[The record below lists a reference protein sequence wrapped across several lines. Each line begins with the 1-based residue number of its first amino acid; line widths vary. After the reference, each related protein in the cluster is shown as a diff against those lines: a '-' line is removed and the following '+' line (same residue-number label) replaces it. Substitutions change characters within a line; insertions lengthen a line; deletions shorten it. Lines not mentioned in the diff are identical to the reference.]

1 MKIEDLRKKNRDEK
15 LSERLKN
22 QVAKARDIQQNRFS
36 KIKPKIRLN
45 SEMSSKQVDELVD
58 LDAAA
63 ENFLKNILEKS
74 FVSARGY
81 YRILKISRTI
91 ADLEES
97 EKVKANHLAEA
108 FQYRVREKE

>member
-1 MKIEDLRKKNRDEK
+1 
-15 LSERLKN
+15 
-22 QVAKARDIQQNRFS
+22 
-36 KIKPKIRLN
+36 
-45 SEMSSKQVDELVD
+45 MSSKQVDELVNFD
-58 LDAAA
+58 IDA

-97 EKVKANHLAEA
+97 EKVKKNHLTEA